1 MRYGCEFK
9 PARIDCR
16 FPDCTCDRMSEGGAV
31 TCEEPDEEFNPA
43 NVGVG
48 IAACVPRLPPE
59 RLCE

>member
-9 PARIDCR
+9 PTRIDCR
-16 FPDCTCDRMSEGGAV
+16 FPDCRCENMSPCGAV
-31 TCEEPDEEFNPA
+31 TCEEPEEFEPA

-48 IAACVPRLPPE
+48 IAAAIPRLPPE